1 MNDKPIIG
9 RYARIIMDDWFK
21 RTFGTEPN
29 KGLLIMLLKELI
41 PEHDIKDLT
50 YVQQEHINP
59 FPGKKDALI
68 DVECVDTDG
77 TRFIVEMQVA
87 RQRFFYERSLFYS
100 TFGIQQQVEKSS
112 SMDYGFPPV
121 YFVGFMDFS
130 LHEGSDRVLYRYS
143 LRENETGEEM
153 TGSLQFVFLELT
165 NCRKALTPD
174 ATLLDNFCYALH
186 NMEHLTDRPEEL
198 KEEIFK
204 RLFKTAEIAT
214 FTPEERIK
222 YENDMTTERDIQNYI
237 SYAREKG
244 LEEGMEKGME
254 KGREEGRE
262 EGRAEGMANAARN
275 MLAEGFSI
283 DLVVK
288 CTGLSI
294 EQVKE
299 LKL

>member
-100 TFGIQQQVEKSS
+100 TFGRRETVEKSS

-143 LRENETGEEM
+143 LREKETGEEM

-165 NCRKALTPD
+165 NCRKALTPE

-244 LEEGMEKGME
+244 LEEG
-254 KGREEGRE
+254 
-262 EGRAEGMANAARN
+262 RAEGRMETARN
-275 MLAEGFSI
+275 MLADEISI
-283 DLVVK
+283 DLVAK
-288 CTGLSI
+288 YTGLSI

>member
-1 MNDKPIIG
+1 
-9 RYARIIMDDWFK
+9 
-21 RTFGTEPN
+21 
-29 KGLLIMLLKELI
+29 
-41 PEHDIKDLT
+41 
-50 YVQQEHINP
+50 
-59 FPGKKDALI
+59 
-68 DVECVDTDG
+68 
-77 TRFIVEMQVA
+77 
-87 RQRFFYERSLFYS
+87 
-100 TFGIQQQVEKSS
+100 
-112 SMDYGFPPV
+112 
-121 YFVGFMDFS
+121 
-130 LHEGSDRVLYRYS
+130 
-143 LRENETGEEM
+143 M

-165 NCRKALTPD
+165 NCRKALTPE

-204 RLFKTAEIAT
+204 CLFKTAEIAT

-254 KGREEGRE
+254 KGLLE
-262 EGRAEGMANAARN
+262 AAKN

>member
-1 MNDKPIIG
+1 MNDLPIIG
-9 RYARIIMDDWFK
+9 RYARIIMDHWFK

-29 KGLLIMLLKELI
+29 KDLLIMLLKELI

-59 FPGKKDALI
+59 FPGKKNALI
-68 DVECVDTDG
+68 DVECVDSDG

-87 RQRFFYERSLFYS
+87 RQDYFFERAIFYS
-100 TFGIQQQVEKSS
+100 TFGVQQQVERSS
-112 SMDYGFPPV
+112 SSDYAFPAV
-121 YFVGFMDFS
+121 YFIGLMDFS
-130 LHEGSDRVLYRYS
+130 LHEGSDKVLYRYYF
-143 LRENETGEEM
+143 REWETGEIM
-153 TGSLQFVFLELT
+153 TKRLQFVFLELP
-165 NCRKALTPD
+165 NCKKALTPE
-174 ATLLDNFCYALH
+174 ATLLDNFCYAMH
-186 NMEHLTDRPEEL
+186 NMEHLTDRPKEL

-244 LEEGMEKGME
+244 LEEGMEKG
-254 KGREEGRE
+254 REEGRVE
-262 EGRAEGMANAARN
+262 AARN
-275 MLAEGFSI
+275 MLADEISI
-283 DLVVK
+283 DLVAK
-288 CTGLSI
+288 YTGLSI
-294 EQVKE
+294 EQVKQ

>member
-87 RQRFFYERSLFYS
+87 KQRFFYERSLFYS

-143 LRENETGEEM
+143 LREKETGEEM

-165 NCRKALTPD
+165 NCRKALTPE

-254 KGREEGRE
+254 K
-262 EGRAEGMANAARN
+262 
-275 MLAEGFSI
+275 
-283 DLVVK
+283 
-288 CTGLSI
+288 
-294 EQVKE
+294 
-299 LKL
+299 

>member
-1 MNDKPIIG
+1 
-9 RYARIIMDDWFK
+9 
-21 RTFGTEPN
+21 
-29 KGLLIMLLKELI
+29 
-41 PEHDIKDLT
+41 
-50 YVQQEHINP
+50 
-59 FPGKKDALI
+59 
-68 DVECVDTDG
+68 
-77 TRFIVEMQVA
+77 
-87 RQRFFYERSLFYS
+87 
-100 TFGIQQQVEKSS
+100 
-112 SMDYGFPPV
+112 
-121 YFVGFMDFS
+121 
-130 LHEGSDRVLYRYS
+130 
-143 LRENETGEEM
+143 M

-165 NCRKALTPD
+165 NCRKALTPE

-254 KGREEGRE
+254 KGREEGRVE
-262 EGRAEGMANAARN
+262 AARN
-275 MLAEGFSI
+275 MLADEISI
-283 DLVVK
+283 DLVAK
-288 CTGLSI
+288 YTGLSI
-294 EQVKE
+294 EQVKQ

>member
-1 MNDKPIIG
+1 
-9 RYARIIMDDWFK
+9 
-21 RTFGTEPN
+21 
-29 KGLLIMLLKELI
+29 
-41 PEHDIKDLT
+41 
-50 YVQQEHINP
+50 
-59 FPGKKDALI
+59 
-68 DVECVDTDG
+68 
-77 TRFIVEMQVA
+77 
-87 RQRFFYERSLFYS
+87 
-100 TFGIQQQVEKSS
+100 
-112 SMDYGFPPV
+112 
-121 YFVGFMDFS
+121 
-130 LHEGSDRVLYRYS
+130 
-143 LRENETGEEM
+143 M

-165 NCRKALTPD
+165 NCRKALTPE

-204 RLFKTAEIAT
+204 RLFKTAEIAP

-222 YENDMTTERDIQNYI
+222 YENGMTTERDIQNYI

-262 EGRAEGMANAARN
+262 EGRIEAARN
-275 MLAEGFSI
+275 MLADEISI

-288 CTGLSI
+288 YTGLSI

>member
-165 NCRKALTPD
+165 NCRKALTPE

-244 LEEGMEKGME
+244 LEEGMEKG
-254 KGREEGRE
+254 RE

-288 CTGLSI
+288 CTGLSV

>member
-143 LRENETGEEM
+143 LREKETGEEM

-165 NCRKALTPD
+165 NCRKALTPE

-244 LEEGMEKGME
+244 LEEGRAEGRAE
-254 KGREEGRE
+254 GREEGRE
-262 EGRAEGMANAARN
+262 EGRIEAARN
-275 MLAEGFSI
+275 MLADEISI
-283 DLVVK
+283 DLVAK
-288 CTGLSI
+288 YTGLSI

>member
-143 LRENETGEEM
+143 LREKETGEEM

-165 NCRKALTPD
+165 NCRKALTPE
-174 ATLLDNFCYALH
+174 ATLLDNLCYALH

-244 LEEGMEKGME
+244 LEEGMEKG
-254 KGREEGRE
+254 REEGRVE
-262 EGRAEGMANAARN
+262 AARN
-275 MLAEGFSI
+275 MLADEISI
-283 DLVVK
+283 DLVAK
-288 CTGLSI
+288 YTGLSI

>member
-165 NCRKALTPD
+165 NCRKALTPE

-244 LEEGMEKGME
+244 LEEG
-254 KGREEGRE
+254 
-262 EGRAEGMANAARN
+262 RAEGRMEAARN
-275 MLAEGFSI
+275 MLADEISI
-283 DLVVK
+283 DLVAK
-288 CTGLSI
+288 YTGLSI
-294 EQVKE
+294 EQVKQ

>member
-68 DVECVDTDG
+68 DVECVDIDG

-165 NCRKALTPD
+165 NCRKALTPE

-204 RLFKTAEIAT
+204 RLFKTIAT

-244 LEEGMEKGME
+244 LEEG
-254 KGREEGRE
+254 
-262 EGRAEGMANAARN
+262 RAEGRMETARN
-275 MLAEGFSI
+275 MLADEISI
-283 DLVVK
+283 DLVAK
-288 CTGLSI
+288 YTGLSI

>member
-112 SMDYGFPPV
+112 SMDYGYPPV

-143 LRENETGEEM
+143 LREKETGEEM

-165 NCRKALTPD
+165 NCRKALTPE

-244 LEEGMEKGME
+244 LEEGMEKG
-254 KGREEGRE
+254 REEGRIE
-262 EGRAEGMANAARN
+262 AARN
-275 MLAEGFSI
+275 MLADEISI
-283 DLVVK
+283 DLVAK
-288 CTGLSI
+288 YTGLSI

>member
-143 LRENETGEEM
+143 LREKETGEEM

-165 NCRKALTPD
+165 NCRKALTPE

-262 EGRAEGMANAARN
+262 EGRVEAAKN
-275 MLAEGFSI
+275 MLADEISI
-283 DLVVK
+283 DLVAK
-288 CTGLSI
+288 YTGLSI
-294 EQVKE
+294 EQVKQ

>member
-87 RQRFFYERSLFYS
+87 KQRFFYERSLFYS

-143 LRENETGEEM
+143 LREKETGEEM

-165 NCRKALTPD
+165 NCRKALTPE

>member
-165 NCRKALTPD
+165 NCRKALTPE

-244 LEEGMEKGME
+244 LEEGMEKGIE
-254 KGREEGRE
+254 KGREEGRT
-262 EGRAEGMANAARN
+262 EGMANAARN

-294 EQVKE
+294 EQVKQ

>member
-100 TFGIQQQVEKSS
+100 TFGIQQQVEKSR

-153 TGSLQFVFLELT
+153 TGSLHFVFLELT
-165 NCRKALTPD
+165 NCRKALTPE

-244 LEEGMEKGME
+244 LEEGMEKGLLE
-254 KGREEGRE
+254 
-262 EGRAEGMANAARN
+262 AAKN

>member
-165 NCRKALTPD
+165 NCRKALTPE

-244 LEEGMEKGME
+244 LEEGMEEGMEKGME
-254 KGREEGRE
+254 KGLLE
-262 EGRAEGMANAARN
+262 AARN

>member
-165 NCRKALTPD
+165 NCRKALTPE

-244 LEEGMEKGME
+244 LEEGMEKGLLE
-254 KGREEGRE
+254 
-262 EGRAEGMANAARN
+262 AARN

>member
-165 NCRKALTPD
+165 NCRKALTPE
-174 ATLLDNFCYALH
+174 ATLLDNLCYALH
-186 NMEHLTDRPEEL
+186 NMEHLTGRPEEL

-288 CTGLSI
+288 CTGLSV

>member
-1 MNDKPIIG
+1 
-9 RYARIIMDDWFK
+9 
-21 RTFGTEPN
+21 
-29 KGLLIMLLKELI
+29 
-41 PEHDIKDLT
+41 
-50 YVQQEHINP
+50 
-59 FPGKKDALI
+59 
-68 DVECVDTDG
+68 
-77 TRFIVEMQVA
+77 
-87 RQRFFYERSLFYS
+87 
-100 TFGIQQQVEKSS
+100 
-112 SMDYGFPPV
+112 
-121 YFVGFMDFS
+121 
-130 LHEGSDRVLYRYS
+130 
-143 LRENETGEEM
+143 
-153 TGSLQFVFLELT
+153 
-165 NCRKALTPD
+165 
-174 ATLLDNFCYALH
+174 
-186 NMEHLTDRPEEL
+186 MEHLTDRPEEL

-254 KGREEGRE
+254 KGREEGRIE
-262 EGRAEGMANAARN
+262 AARN

>member
-165 NCRKALTPD
+165 NCRKALTPE

-244 LEEGMEKGME
+244 LEEGRAEGME
-254 KGREEGRE
+254 KGLLE
-262 EGRAEGMANAARN
+262 AARN

>member
-143 LRENETGEEM
+143 LREKETGEEM

-165 NCRKALTPD
+165 NCRKALTPE

-204 RLFKTAEIAT
+204 RLFKTAEIAN

-244 LEEGMEKGME
+244 LEEGRAEGIMEGME
-254 KGREEGRE
+254 KGREEGRIE
-262 EGRAEGMANAARN
+262 AARN
-275 MLAEGFSI
+275 MLADEISI
-283 DLVVK
+283 DLVAK
-288 CTGLSI
+288 YTGLSI

>member
-112 SMDYGFPPV
+112 SVDYRFPPV

-153 TGSLQFVFLELT
+153 TGSLHFVFLELT
-165 NCRKALTPD
+165 NCRKALTPE

-244 LEEGMEKGME
+244 LEEGMEKGLLE
-254 KGREEGRE
+254 
-262 EGRAEGMANAARN
+262 AARN

-288 CTGLSI
+288 CTGLSV

>member
-165 NCRKALTPD
+165 NCRKALTPK

-254 KGREEGRE
+254 KGLLE
-262 EGRAEGMANAARN
+262 AARN

>member
-143 LRENETGEEM
+143 LRENQTGEEM

-165 NCRKALTPD
+165 NCRKALTPE

-254 KGREEGRE
+254 KGLLE
-262 EGRAEGMANAARN
+262 AARN

>member
-1 MNDKPIIG
+1 
-9 RYARIIMDDWFK
+9 
-21 RTFGTEPN
+21 
-29 KGLLIMLLKELI
+29 
-41 PEHDIKDLT
+41 
-50 YVQQEHINP
+50 
-59 FPGKKDALI
+59 
-68 DVECVDTDG
+68 
-77 TRFIVEMQVA
+77 
-87 RQRFFYERSLFYS
+87 
-100 TFGIQQQVEKSS
+100 
-112 SMDYGFPPV
+112 
-121 YFVGFMDFS
+121 
-130 LHEGSDRVLYRYS
+130 
-143 LRENETGEEM
+143 M

-165 NCRKALTPD
+165 NCRKALTPE
-174 ATLLDNFCYALH
+174 ATLLDNLCYALH
-186 NMEHLTDRPEEL
+186 NMEHLTGRPEEL

-244 LEEGMEKGME
+244 LEEGRAEGIMEGMEKGME
-254 KGREEGRE
+254 KGLLE
-262 EGRAEGMANAARN
+262 AARN

>member
-87 RQRFFYERSLFYS
+87 KQRFFYERSLFYS

-143 LRENETGEEM
+143 LREKETGEEM

-165 NCRKALTPD
+165 NCRKALTPE

-204 RLFKTAEIAT
+204 RLFKTAEIAN

-244 LEEGMEKGME
+244 LEEG
-254 KGREEGRE
+254 
-262 EGRAEGMANAARN
+262 RAEGRMETARN
-275 MLAEGFSI
+275 MLADEISI
-283 DLVVK
+283 DLVAK
-288 CTGLSI
+288 YTGLSI

>member
-1 MNDKPIIG
+1 
-9 RYARIIMDDWFK
+9 MDDWFK

-143 LRENETGEEM
+143 LREKETGEEM

-165 NCRKALTPD
+165 NCRKALTPE

-254 KGREEGRE
+254 KGLLE
-262 EGRAEGMANAARN
+262 AARN

>member
-1 MNDKPIIG
+1 
-9 RYARIIMDDWFK
+9 
-21 RTFGTEPN
+21 
-29 KGLLIMLLKELI
+29 
-41 PEHDIKDLT
+41 
-50 YVQQEHINP
+50 
-59 FPGKKDALI
+59 
-68 DVECVDTDG
+68 
-77 TRFIVEMQVA
+77 
-87 RQRFFYERSLFYS
+87 
-100 TFGIQQQVEKSS
+100 
-112 SMDYGFPPV
+112 
-121 YFVGFMDFS
+121 
-130 LHEGSDRVLYRYS
+130 
-143 LRENETGEEM
+143 M

-165 NCRKALTPD
+165 NCRKALTPE
-174 ATLLDNFCYALH
+174 ATLLDNLCYALH

-244 LEEGMEKGME
+244 LEEGRAEGIMEGME
-254 KGREEGRE
+254 KGVEKGVEKGLLE
-262 EGRAEGMANAARN
+262 AARN

>member
-68 DVECVDTDG
+68 DVECVDIDG

-121 YFVGFMDFS
+121 YFVGFTDFS

-153 TGSLQFVFLELT
+153 TGSLHFVFLELT
-165 NCRKALTPD
+165 NCRKALTPE

-244 LEEGMEKGME
+244 LEEG
-254 KGREEGRE
+254 RAEGRE
-262 EGRAEGMANAARN
+262 EGRIEAAKN
-275 MLAEGFSI
+275 MLADEISI
-283 DLVVK
+283 DLVAK
-288 CTGLSI
+288 YTGLSI
-294 EQVKE
+294 EQVKQ

>member
-153 TGSLQFVFLELT
+153 TGSLHFVFLELT
-165 NCRKALTPD
+165 NCRKALTPE

-244 LEEGMEKGME
+244 LEEGMEKGLLE
-254 KGREEGRE
+254 
-262 EGRAEGMANAARN
+262 AAKN

>member
-165 NCRKALTPD
+165 NCRKALTPE

-244 LEEGMEKGME
+244 LEEGMEKGLLE
-254 KGREEGRE
+254 
-262 EGRAEGMANAARN
+262 AARN
-275 MLAEGFSI
+275 MLVEGFSI